1 MKGPDGY
8 GFNFRPGIADLW
20 VSHDHVN
27 KYFWLANFHSLKSP
41 LIMCQISFLT
51 RLLLLTLPDNTQPLE
66 YHSWIKGTVLESPKR
81 SEWKRQ
87 WFQHVSTVKD
97 PPW

>member
-1 MKGPDGY
+1 MDMGSTSGRELQI
-8 GFNFRPGIADLW
+8 FESVMIMSINI
-20 VSHDHVN
+20 
-27 KYFWLANFHSLKSP
+27 YFWLANFHSLKSP

-51 RLLLLTLPDNTQPLE
+51 RLLLLTLPDNKQPLE

-97 PPW
+97 PP